1 MQEITIP
8 HRRARIDEAVVEV
21 FRPLMAWRG
30 DQAYMGAEARLMKL
44 AIAEKTGDMPLY
56 DGIRRNYGGHLYET
70 EANIAKPARGTQ
82 NGTPDVDPQ
91 WNQLPAYPRYLR
103 EGVYEEDNP
112 LFVFQTVRKQY
123 RPWTSLREQGAIPA
137 LMLVPGDMG
146 SKPDSEVADFID
158 ERYPVSLLAVL
169 EEKEDYPL
177 IDQHS
182 DMQYAVERIFNPN
195 TSLGVE
201 GVLTDQTKIESWRNS
216 EESLY
221 PVLMVKFRVLVVH
234 RYHTT
239 TAV

>member
-21 FRPLMAWRG
+21 FRPLMEWRG
-30 DQAYMGAEARLMKL
+30 DLAYDGEKACDRKRV
-44 AIAEKTGDMPLY
+44 IAEKTGDMPLY

-91 WNQLPAYPRYLR
+91 WNRLPDPPRYLR
-103 EGVYEEDNP
+103 EGVYEDANP
-112 LFVFQTVRKQY
+112 LFIFQTVRKQY
-123 RPWTSLREQGAIPA
+123 CPWTSLREQGAIPA

-182 DMQYAVERIFNPN
+182 DMQYAIERMLNPN
-195 TSLGVE
+195 TCLGVE

-221 PVLMVKFRVLVVH
+221 PVLIVKFRIMVVH
-234 RYHTT
+234 RYRATT
-239 TAV
+239 SV